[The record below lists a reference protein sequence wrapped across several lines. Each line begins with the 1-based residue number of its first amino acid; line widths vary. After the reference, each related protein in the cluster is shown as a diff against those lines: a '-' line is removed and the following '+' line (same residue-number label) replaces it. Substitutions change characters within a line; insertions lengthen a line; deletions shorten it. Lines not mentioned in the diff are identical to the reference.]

1 MEANMAKKIWTV
13 TLADDLINSLRFDS
27 ANVLR
32 RIIIGKGLNEAQPGS
47 GGKRRFDQE
56 ISFAVM
62 KIENGGWN
70 VEKVVLP
77 NG

>member
-32 RIIIGKGLNEAQPGS
+32 RIIIISEVLSRLNINSLEELKTIEPEAYAFIVSLEHGS
-47 GGKRRFDQE
+47 NE
-56 ISFAVM
+56 L
-62 KIENGGWN
+62 E
-70 VEKVVLP
+70 VVP
-77 NG
+77 

>member
-32 RIIIGKGLNEAQPGS
+32 RIIIGKGLNEAQS
-47 GGKRRFDQE
+47 RRRFDQE

>member
-32 RIIIGKGLNEAQPGS
+32 RIIIGKLPFRHATF
-47 GGKRRFDQE
+47 GK
-56 ISFAVM
+56 
-62 KIENGGWN
+62 
-70 VEKVVLP
+70 
-77 NG
+77 